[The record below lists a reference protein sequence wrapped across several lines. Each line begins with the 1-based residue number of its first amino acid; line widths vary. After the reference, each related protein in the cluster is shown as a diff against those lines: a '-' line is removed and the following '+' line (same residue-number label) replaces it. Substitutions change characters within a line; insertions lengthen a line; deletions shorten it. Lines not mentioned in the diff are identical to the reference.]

1 VIAEIIPFK
10 EPRSLTGLAPNAP
23 QLFLPNEKAAE
34 RFYGFFTANIRNKNT
49 RRAYYKAACRFSE
62 GCEGMGLDGLTQ
74 VKPPHIAAYVEM
86 LGLPKPEGE
95 GLSKPSVKQHLAA
108 LRMLFD
114 WLVVGHVL
122 DSNPAHAVRGP
133 KYSQKKGKTPVLD
146 REEARSLIAAID
158 ISSLTGLRDRAL
170 IGIMIYTFARVGAV
184 LQMNVGDYFS
194 QGRRGW
200 VRLHEKGGKEHEAPC
215 IPKLEAYLDEYI
227 AAADIGGEKEAPL
240 FCTTGRSTGTTHRM
254 TQQDAY
260 RLIQRH
266 AKEAGIKTRIGNHS
280 MRATGI
286 TDYLKSEGSSL
297 SEARK
302 MANHADTRT
311 TQLYDRRAD
320 AASLDEYAK
329 VGI

>member
-1 VIAEIIPFK
+1 MTREMILIQ
-10 EPRSLTGLAPNAP
+10 EPRALACLATKPPAVFMPNDM
-23 QLFLPNEKAAE
+23 AAE
-34 RFYGFFTANIRNKNT
+34 RFYGFFTAHIRNKNT
-49 RRAYYKAACRFSE
+49 RRAYYKAACRFADW
-62 GCEGMGLDGLTQ
+62 CEGRGLPGLAR
-74 VKPPHIAAYVEM
+74 VKAPHIAAYIE
-86 LGLPKPEGE
+86 GLAVAKPEGP

-122 DSNPAHAVRGP
+122 ENNPAHAVRGP

-146 REEARSLIAAID
+146 REEARALIGAID
-158 ISSLTGLRDRAL
+158 TTSLTGLRDRAL
-170 IGIMIYTFARVGAV
+170 IGIMVYTFARIGAV
-184 LQMNVGDYFS
+184 LQMNVPDYFS

-215 IPKLEAYLDEYI
+215 IPKLETYLDEYI
-227 AAADIGGEKEAPL
+227 AAAGIAGEDGPL
-240 FCTTGRSTGTTHRM
+240 FRTTGRSTGKPHRM

-266 AKEAGIKTRIGNHS
+266 ARHAGIKTRIGNHS

-286 TDYLKSEGSSL
+286 TDYLKSEGSL
-297 SEARK
+297 AEARK

-311 TQLYDRRAD
+311 TQLYDRRGD
-320 AASLDEYAK
+320 SASLDEYAK